1 MANLLSYTLKIVDLF
16 TAPLRKAAVDGESS
30 MGRVTRA
37 AQRVQAATGK
47 AGTSGAASLGKL
59 SQAAQG
65 AAAKAVQMGSSFS
78 AANQRI
84 LSTSTRA
91 TSSLNALEIK
101 LNTLKQERRVA
112 LNLNDLARA
121 NRAIQ
126 EVEQKMDQLENHGR
140 RSGGGFGLGGLIGG
154 LAIAGGVAGL
164 MGGVR
169 DTAQMQGMNNAIT
182 FAAGSAKEGAT
193 TLQFLDRSSDK
204 LGLNLLSAT
213 EGYRTLAGSMM
224 GTKLQGEG
232 TRRIFQQVA
241 TATTVMGASG
251 EDQKGVFLALGQ
263 IMSKGKVQAEELR
276 GQIGERIPGAFKI
289 AADAMGVSQAAL
301 NKMMDDGKLTSDVFL
316 PRFAAQLQK
325 VFGPGLAKA
334 VNSTQANLNRFDN
347 DWLKTK
353 TILVEALLPTVMELM
368 AGVRSTM
375 EVVRAA
381 TRFVQEHAT
390 AFKLLATF
398 ILPVVAAVMAY
409 SAYVR
414 TAAMVTGLWTTAQ
427 MLLNGAMMLNPV
439 GLVIAGIAA
448 LTAGIIYAWNKFEG
462 FRGFLYG
469 FAASVKQIFKGIGDI
484 VMGALTLD
492 HKRFIQGHLELLNVA
507 KAARGGYAQGVAA
520 FRAGN
525 APGAG
530 GTSPD
535 QQMAASGPMPAGGGV
550 GLPNAK
556 GKSGGATGAG
566 RGVTHITINIQS
578 LGQTTIHSTSVREGV
593 QEQKEAVRTALLS
606 VLNDANAM
614 TT

>member
-16 TAPLRKAAVDGESS
+16 TAPLRKAAADGESS

-37 AQRVQAATGK
+37 AQRVQAATTK
-47 AGTSGAASLGKL
+47 AGTSGAAAVGKL
-59 SQAAQG
+59 GQAAQG

-101 LNTLKQERRVA
+101 LNTLKNERRVA
-112 LNLNDLARA
+112 LNLNDLALA

-140 RSGGGFGLGGLIGG
+140 RSGGGFGLGGLMGG

-232 TRRIFQQVA
+232 TRRMFEQVA

-251 EDQKGVFLALGQ
+251 DDQKGVFLALGQ

-381 TRFVQEHAT
+381 TQFVQEHAT
-390 AFKLLATF
+390 AFKVLATF
-398 ILPVVAAVMAY
+398 ILPVVAGVLAY

-427 MLLNGAMMLNPV
+427 MLLNGAMMLNPI
-439 GLVIAGIAA
+439 GLVVAGIMA
-448 LTAGIIYAWNKFEG
+448 LVAGVLYCWNKFEG
-462 FRGFLYG
+462 FRAFLYG
-469 FAASVKQIFKGIGDI
+469 FAFGAMELFKGLGNVIA
-484 VMGALTLD
+484 GAFT
-492 HKRFIQGHLELLNVA
+492 INPMQV
-507 KAARGGYAQGVAA
+507 ARGVEQLMNISKRYREGYGKGVES
-520 FRAGN
+520 FRG
-525 APGAG
+525 GSKV

-535 QQMAASGPMPAGGGV
+535 QVLGAAGPTPTGGGV
-550 GLPNAK
+550 GLPDAK

-578 LGQTTIHSTSVREGV
+578 LGQTTIHSTSVREGTT
-593 QEQKEAVRTALLS
+593 QMKESVRGALLS